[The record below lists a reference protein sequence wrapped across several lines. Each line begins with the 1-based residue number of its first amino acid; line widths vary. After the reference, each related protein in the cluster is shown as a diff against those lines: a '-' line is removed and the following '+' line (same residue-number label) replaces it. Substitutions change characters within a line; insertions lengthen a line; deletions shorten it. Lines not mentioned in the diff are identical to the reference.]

1 VRDVVTRGTRFAT
14 PTEDVVASALDRA
27 RIVWQYEPTTFVI
40 ERDEAGL
47 EREACAPD
55 FYLPS
60 LDLYL
65 EVSAGSPR
73 RLNRKRAKL
82 RRLAEVHPGVRVELL
97 GPLEIAELERNP
109 ARYLRQLA
117 GTLAA

>member
-1 VRDVVTRGTRFAT
+1 MA
-14 PTEDVVASALDRA
+14 AALDRA
-27 RIVWQYEPTTFVI
+27 RIVWRYEPTRFVI
-40 ERDEAGL
+40 ERDDQGL

-55 FYLPS
+55 FYLPA

-82 RRLAEVHPGVRVELL
+82 RRLVERHPAIRVELL
-97 GPLEIAELERNP
+97 GPHEIDELRHDP
-109 ARYLRQLA
+109 VRYVRQLA

>member
-1 VRDVVTRGTRFAT
+1 
-14 PTEDVVASALDRA
+14 VVASALDRA
-27 RIVWQYEPTTFVI
+27 RLVWSYEPKTFVI
-40 ERDEAGL
+40 ERDEAGV

-55 FYLPS
+55 FYLPA

-82 RRLAEVHPGVRVELL
+82 RRLAQVHPEVRVELL
-97 GPLEIAELERNP
+97 GPLEIAELQHDP
-109 ARYLRQLA
+109 ARYLQQLA
-117 GTLAA
+117 GKLAA

>member
-1 VRDVVTRGTRFAT
+1 MAPAHSKLAT
-14 PTEDVVASALDRA
+14 PTEDQVAAALDRA
-27 RIVWQYEPTTFVI
+27 RVVWRYEPTRFVI
-40 ERDEAGL
+40 ERDEHGI

-55 FYLPS
+55 FYLPT

-82 RRLAEVHPGVRVELL
+82 RRLAERHPSIRVELL
-97 GPLEIAELERNP
+97 GPHEIDELRRDP
-109 ARYLRQLA
+109 ARYLDRLA

>member
-1 VRDVVTRGTRFAT
+1 M
-14 PTEDVVASALDRA
+14 VASALDRA
-27 RIVWQYEPTTFVI
+27 HTIWRYEPTTFVI
-40 ERDEAGL
+40 ERDADGI

-55 FYLPS
+55 FYLPA

-82 RRLAEVHPGVRVELL
+82 RRLADVHPGVRVELL
-97 GPLEIAELERNP
+97 GPLEIAELQHDP
-109 ARYLRQLA
+109 ARYLRLLA

>member
-1 VRDVVTRGTRFAT
+1 
-14 PTEDVVASALDRA
+14 VVATALDRA
-27 RIVWQYEPTTFVI
+27 RILWRYEPTTFVI
-40 ERDEAGL
+40 ERDASGL

-55 FYLPS
+55 FYLPEF
-60 LDLYL
+60 DLYL

-82 RRLAEVHPGVRVELL
+82 RRLGEAHPALRVELL

>member
-1 VRDVVTRGTRFAT
+1 VAPGRPRLAT
-14 PTEDVVASALDRA
+14 PTEGLVADALDRA
-27 RIVWQYEPTTFVI
+27 HVSWQYEPTRFVI
-40 ERDEAGL
+40 ARHDDGL

-55 FYLPS
+55 FYLPA

-82 RRLAEVHPGVRVELL
+82 RRLAEVHPEVRVELL
-97 GPLEIAELERNP
+97 GPLEIAELQHDP

>member
-1 VRDVVTRGTRFAT
+1 VAPAHSKLAT
-14 PTEDVVASALDRA
+14 PTEDLVAGALDRA
-27 RIVWQYEPTTFVI
+27 RVVWRYEPTYFVI
-40 ERDEAGL
+40 ERDAQGL

-55 FYLPS
+55 FYLPA

-82 RRLAEVHPGVRVELL
+82 RRLAETHPAIRVELL
-97 GPLEIAELERNP
+97 GPHEIAELRHDP